1 MPFPY
6 LDLMPYVLSTV
17 SLAACV
23 WMFVL
28 LKVEI
33 RRNVLRFR
41 RDREMLEALCSKLK
55 VSVEEIEQKMA
66 EIPAGS
72 EIPAPPSIRPSLNI
86 SHRAQ
91 VLRMSR
97 RGERPEQIAAA
108 LRLPVKEV
116 ELLLKVHK
124 TALAAL
130 A

>member
-1 MPFPY
+1 
-6 LDLMPYVLSTV
+6 
-17 SLAACV
+17 
-23 WMFVL
+23 MFAL

-41 RDREMLEALCSKLK
+41 RDREMLEALCSRLK
-55 VSVEEIEQKMA
+55 VSVEEIEQKML

-72 EIPAPPSIRPSLNI
+72 EIAAPPSIRPSLNI

-124 TALAAL
+124 AALAAL